1 MIHRAEQWLRK
12 LLRIDPAPN
21 LERIEPTTFAREARE
36 KRLASIQRERARTR
50 QRTGNI
56 VEETIFVTAPA
67 TPRKER
73 R

>member
-1 MIHRAEQWLRK
+1 MHRAEQWLRK
-12 LLRIDPAPN
+12 VLRLDPSPN
-21 LERIEPTTFAREARE
+21 SEQIEPPPFAREARE

-67 TPRKER
+67 TPRKEHR
-73 R
+73 